1 MKVAIH
7 SLGCKVNTFE
17 AQQMTDSFLKKGYEI
32 VPFTETADIY
42 IINTCSVTNIADHK
56 SRQMLHRA
64 RALNPNAI
72 VVAAGCYANTRSREE
87 LLGEDVDIVVLNEEK
102 KDIIEIID
110 KYREEHK
117 KEEAAIEAPLL
128 SGGLSPVSEYGKTRL
143 FFKVQDG
150 CNAFCSYCIIPYA
163 RGRIKSPPVEEVL
176 GLAKDFADRG
186 YREFV
191 LTGIH
196 LSSYGL
202 DRPESGETLITLI
215 ERLSGL
221 KGVERIRLGSL
232 EPKIITEDF
241 VARLSQIPEFCPHFH
256 LSLQSGSDSV
266 LKRMNRHYTT
276 EEYYK
281 SVTLLRE
288 AFGTP
293 AITTDVIVGFPG
305 ETEEEFEESR
315 AFIEKVRFYE
325 THVFKYSRRQGTA
338 ADRMDGQLTNAQKA
352 AREKVLL
359 QLTAERKRQ
368 FEDSF
373 IDAAPVEVL
382 FEEGSQG
389 YTREYVRVQCPSA
402 DIPEGAILKGKITGR
417 LNNDIMEFVPN
428 SGCSE

>member
-117 KEEAAIEAPLL
+117 KEEPAPEAPLL
-128 SGGLSPVSEYGKTRL
+128 SEGLSPVSEYGKTRL

-176 GLAKDFADRG
+176 RLAGDFADRG

-241 VARLSQIPEFCPHFH
+241 VSRLSQIPEFCPHFH

-288 AFGTP
+288 SFGSP

-338 ADRMDGQLTNAQKA
+338 ADRMGGQLTNAQKA

-389 YTREYVRVQCPSA
+389 YTREYVRVQCTSA

>member
-117 KEEAAIEAPLL
+117 KEEAAIEAPVL
-128 SGGLSPVSEYGKTRL
+128 SEGLSPVSEYGKTRL

-163 RGRIKSPPVEEVL
+163 RGRIKSPPVEEIL
-176 GLAKDFADRG
+176 RLAGDFADRG

-288 AFGTP
+288 AFGSP

-359 QLTAERKRQ
+359 QLTAKRKRQ